1 MHQPKTELARGMLL
15 QALEA
20 GIQPRW
26 VTGDAVYGDSDR
38 LRASLE
44 EQNQPYVLAVSGKTH
59 VWHGWAQC
67 AVRDMLAFLAT
78 DPHPPWTRLSAGAG
92 SPGPREYEWTYQP
105 INTPP
110 EATSQRYLLA
120 RRTLTEG
127 TLTAYLAFA
136 PATISLAE
144 LALASGARWAIE
156 RCCQETKSQLG
167 LDQYEVRTWHGWYR
181 HITLLMAAYA
191 FLVGRQQRVLKKN
204 LYRLQMRWP
213 PPRFPWPISV
223 AGSA

>member
-1 MHQPKTELARGMLL
+1 
-15 QALEA
+15 
-20 GIQPRW
+20 
-26 VTGDAVYGDSDR
+26 
-38 LRASLE
+38 
-44 EQNQPYVLAVSGKTH
+44 
-59 VWHGWAQC
+59 
-67 AVRDMLAFLAT
+67 MLAFLAT